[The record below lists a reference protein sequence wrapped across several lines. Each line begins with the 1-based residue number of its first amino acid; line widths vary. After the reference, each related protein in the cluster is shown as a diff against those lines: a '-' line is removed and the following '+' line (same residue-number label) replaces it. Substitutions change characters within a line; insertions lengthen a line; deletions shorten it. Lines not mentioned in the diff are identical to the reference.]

1 VKQLFVLSY
10 CGVMNQRLNLVSRFR
25 QWDKHPAVTPGL
37 SILWLVLLC
46 SVAFFWHLGSTGLVD
61 ETEPL
66 FAEAARQMTVT
77 GDWVTP
83 YFNGETRFDKPPL
96 VYWLMA
102 IAYQTIGVNTWSVR
116 LPSALAATMLT
127 VMGFYALRRYG
138 FPSPGGVADGESSPS
153 PSVVQRDRQRWVSAW
168 IGAAAMALNGHT
180 LVWAR
185 TGVSDM
191 LLSGCMGTA
200 MLAFF
205 CGYAERDCPR
215 VRLGWYVAFY
225 VLTALAV
232 LTKGPVGLVLPGLT
246 ILFFLA
252 YTGNFW
258 SVLFREMQVW
268 WGLLLFLVITVP
280 WYVLV
285 IAANG
290 QDYTDTFFG
299 YHNFERFTEV
309 VNNHSAPWY
318 FYFIAILAGFFPWS
332 VYLPVAIA
340 RLRFWRRSQWVQQPR
355 STHLGLFALIWFG
368 VIFGFFTIAV
378 TKLPSYVL
386 PLMPA
391 AAILV
396 GLLWSDQLFRIR
408 QARPWT
414 IALTISHLVTIALC
428 SGIAIVLPLSAE
440 RMDDDPAM
448 PMLPEVIQQTNL
460 LELGAIVWA
469 LVAIAMLVLLVRR
482 QGQWIWAVQIVGFLA
497 FLNFTL
503 FPFNF
508 VVDELR
514 QAPLRELS
522 AIAVEQQRPNEP
534 IAMVG
539 FSKPSVVFY
548 TQQPVLYWSRPR
560 RVISLVR
567 QLGDRLQVDSVLVLG
582 YHGKLRDTGLLDGP
596 TQLLDETDVFKLVRV
611 DLPLPAGLRPPPDDD

>member
-1 VKQLFVLSY
+1 
-10 CGVMNQRLNLVSRFR
+10 MNQRLNLVSQFR

-83 YFNGETRFDKPPL
+83 YFNGQTRFDKPPL

-102 IAYQTIGVNTWSVR
+102 IAYQTIGLNTWSVR

-127 VMGFYALRRYG
+127 VMGFYTLRRFG
-138 FPSPGGVADGESSPS
+138 LPSPGQATVLASS
-153 PSVVQRDRQRWVSAW
+153 PSVVQRDRHQWVSAW
-168 IGAAAMALNGHT
+168 IGAAAMALNGQT

-205 CGYAERDCPR
+205 CGYAERDRPR
-215 VRLGWYVAFY
+215 VRLGWYITFY

-246 ILFFLA
+246 ILVFLA
-252 YTGNFW
+252 YTGNLW
-258 SVLFREMQVW
+258 AVLFREMQVW
-268 WGLLLFLVITVP
+268 WGLLLFSVITVP
-280 WYVLV
+280 WYGLV

-290 QDYTDTFFG
+290 KDYTDTFFG

-309 VNNHSAPWY
+309 VNNHAAPWY
-318 FYFIAILAGFFPWS
+318 FYFIVVLAGFFPWS
-332 VYLPVAIA
+332 AYLPVAMA
-340 RLRFWRRSQWVQQPR
+340 RLRFWRRSQWMQQPR
-355 STHLGLFALIWFG
+355 STHLGLFALIWLA

-391 AAILV
+391 AAILI
-396 GLLWSDQLFRIR
+396 GLLWSDQLFRTR
-408 QARPWT
+408 QSQPWA

-428 SGIAIVLPLSAE
+428 SGIAIALPFSSE
-440 RMDDDPAM
+440 WMDDDPAM
-448 PMLPEVIQQTNL
+448 PMLPEIVQQTTL
-460 LELGAIVWA
+460 LEVGAAVWA
-469 LVAIAMLVLLVRR
+469 LVAIAMLVLLGRR
-482 QGQWIWAVQIVGFLA
+482 QGQWMWTVQLVGFLA
-497 FLNFTL
+497 FLNFTV
-503 FPFNF
+503 FPFGF
-508 VVDELR
+508 VVDDVR

-522 AIAVEQQRPNEP
+522 AIAIEQQRPNEP

-548 TQQPVLYWSRPR
+548 TQQPVIYWSRPR
-560 RVISLVR
+560 RVIDLMR
-567 QLGDRLQVDSVLVLG
+567 QLGDRQNLDSVIVLG
-582 YHGKLRDTGLLDGP
+582 YRGKLRDTGLWNGP
-596 TQLLDETDVFKLVRV
+596 TQLLAETQVFQLVRV
-611 DLPLPAGLRPPPDDD
+611 DLPLPDRLQPPADS